1 MNRRE
6 FIAGLGGAAVWPLA
20 ARAQQPGRMR
30 RIAVLMGFDEDD
42 PDATAQLHEFT
53 KWVRELG
60 WTDGSNLRMNVRWA
74 AGNVDQ
80 ARMFA
85 NELID
90 LQPDVIFAHT
100 TPVTAALQRATR
112 TIPIVFVTVSDPVGA
127 GFVSSLPRPGGNITG
142 FINNEPTM
150 AGKWLELLIM
160 IAPGVGRAAAMF
172 NPETAPYVE
181 TYYLP
186 SFAAAAQSLKIEPI
200 VAPVHTDAETQTVI
214 ASLGREPRGGLVC
227 PADTFTFVDR
237 ASYGA
242 DEADL
247 FRRAASYVDR
257 ILRGAKPAELPVQV
271 PVKFELI
278 INLKT
283 AKGLGLTIPPN
294 LLALADEVIDE

>member
-271 PVKFELI
+271 PVKFEMAL
-278 INLKT
+278 NLKT
-283 AKGLGLTIPPN
+283 AKALDLTVPPS
-294 LLALADEVIDE
+294 LLVRADEVIE